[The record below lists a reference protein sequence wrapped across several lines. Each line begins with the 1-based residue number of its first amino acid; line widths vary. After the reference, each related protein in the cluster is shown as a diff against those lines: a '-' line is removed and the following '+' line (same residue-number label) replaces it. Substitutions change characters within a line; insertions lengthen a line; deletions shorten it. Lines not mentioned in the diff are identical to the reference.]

1 MKTGGRRA
9 TLRHIAAPT
18 VHLFA
23 VTEPQ
28 STPPTADDPRP
39 LVVSLCG
46 TYLKR
51 EMQSLYRQI
60 AHLREF
66 RTVVF
71 AEQVENVAEFPFE
84 PVVKMEKRTE
94 PRYRGNFVK
103 RFYYKHVIKQW
114 PPPVPIGHVGN
125 AGQYYHPYDLVDL
138 LTAWQPALVH
148 VYYGHKAVKYRRML
162 QASGVPWLVSF
173 HGVDVVKFIDRP
185 GYLDGLRQVFAEARL
200 VLARSESL
208 LDRLR
213 DLGCPPEKLRLNRT
227 PVPLDDIT
235 FSERR
240 PPESG
245 EWRLLQACR
254 LIPKK
259 GLFTTLQALP
269 TVVARWPRLK
279 FVLAGTGPDE
289 ARFRDAVRAAGLEA
303 HVELLGWVDQDRLR
317 AEFARAHAFLHPS
330 ELTET
335 SDQEGVPNAMVEA
348 MAAGLPIVATTH
360 GGIPEAVA
368 SGTDG
373 LLVPEKDPAAL
384 ASAIL
389 ELLDDPALLARF
401 SRQAH
406 VSVREKFGFAEQIAA
421 LEGCYAEA
429 IASGVPAD
437 TKTHRPENAI
447 P

>member
-1 MKTGGRRA
+1 LDNLIVMDENDKPE
-9 TLRHIAAPT
+9 LK
-18 VHLFA
+18 
-23 VTEPQ
+23 E
-28 STPPTADDPRP
+28 DRP

-60 AHLREF
+60 ANLREF

-71 AEQVENVAEFPFE
+71 AEQMENVAEFPFE

-94 PRYRGNFVK
+94 PRYRGNFLK
-103 RFYYKHVIKQW
+103 RFWFKHVVKQW
-114 PPPVPIGHVGN
+114 PPPVAIGHVGN

-138 LTAWQPALVH
+138 LAEWKPALVH

-162 QASGVPWLVSF
+162 EASGVPWLVSF
-173 HGVDVVKFIDRP
+173 HGVDVVKFIDQP
-185 GYLDGLRQVFAEARL
+185 GYLEGLRQVFTEARL

-208 LDRLR
+208 LARLKE
-213 DLGCPPEKLRLNRT
+213 LGCPPEKLRLNRT

-235 FSERR
+235 FQERR
-240 PPESG
+240 PPADG
-245 EWRLLQACR
+245 DWRLLQACR

-259 GLFTTLQALP
+259 GLFTTLKALP
-269 TVVARWPRLK
+269 AVVALWPRLK

-289 ARFRDAVRAAGLEA
+289 ARFREAVRAAGLEA
-303 HVELLGWVDQDRLR
+303 NVELLGWIDQDRLR
-317 AEFARAHAFLHPS
+317 AEFAKAHAFLHPS

-360 GGIPEAVA
+360 GGIPEAVE
-368 SGTDG
+368 SGIDG
-373 LLVPEKDPAAL
+373 LLVPEKDHAAL
-384 ASAIL
+384 AEAIL
-389 ELLDDPALLARF
+389 RLLDDSELLGRF
-401 SRQAH
+401 SRQANA
-406 VSVREKFGFAEQIAA
+406 SVRAKFGFAEQIGA

-429 IASGVPAD
+429 MGASPIRKIAGEAV
-437 TKTHRPENAI
+437 
-447 P
+447 